1 MKIVHSLAGC
11 SLLALGLLV
20 STASQAQIS
29 LWGGGPKEEQP
40 EILKEKKQE
49 SAVPPAPALST
60 RHLADI
66 AMPEFSA
73 LRTSVDLDSVEV
85 APDGIV
91 RYVVLMQGSD
101 GSGSRSAYYQGI
113 NCNAFAVRT
122 YARYDFNAT
131 PPGWEAVDTD
141 WADLHDRQSNRQA
154 RAIASSGLCTG
165 LTPPTSSRDARR
177 ILRTGQS
184 LWDRATGY

>member
-1 MKIVHSLAGC
+1 M
-11 SLLALGLLV
+11 
-20 STASQAQIS
+20 
-29 LWGGGPKEEQP
+29 
-40 EILKEKKQE
+40 
-49 SAVPPAPALST
+49 PPAPALST

>member
-20 STASQAQIS
+20 GTASQAQIS

-101 GSGSRSAYYQGI
+101 GSGSRSAY
-113 NCNAFAVRT
+113 
-122 YARYDFNAT
+122 
-131 PPGWEAVDTD
+131 
-141 WADLHDRQSNRQA
+141 
-154 RAIASSGLCTG
+154 
-165 LTPPTSSRDARR
+165 
-177 ILRTGQS
+177 
-184 LWDRATGY
+184 